1 MTGQR
6 RPQSIARP
14 KGKSPAERSE
24 EFTATQR
31 QLKEEA
37 AARRDAKAE
46 ESAADADK
54 S

>member
-6 RPQSIARP
+6 RPQPIARP

-24 EFTATQR
+24 EFDATQK

-37 AARRDAKAE
+37 AARREAKAA
-46 ESAADADK
+46 ESDDADEK
-54 S
+54 